1 MRFKIF
7 LLILWLGVC
16 GLSEAAEKT
25 PIRIGVQSTGTLE
38 WELLVLKTD
47 PALNNA
53 DFEVQVTSLANAEAG
68 KIALQSGS
76 VDIIVSDWI
85 WVSSIRATGGDLTF
99 YPYSTTSGA
108 LIVPENSSIHSLA
121 DLKGKRL
128 GIAGGELDKNWLLL
142 QALAQK
148 QQLNLAEAV
157 EKTYAAPPLLNEQIK
172 QERLD
177 ALLTYWHFAARLETQ
192 GYRQIIDGSE
202 ILKGLGVTVNV
213 PSLGYVFKK
222 SWAEAH
228 KPALTHF
235 LKAARLAKQQI
246 CTKDSV
252 WQTVVPLTHVSDEK
266 TLELLRQRYCQGGVE
281 QWGTA
286 EQQAAETIYQLLRGV
301 SQNQLTGTAEHVT
314 SGTFWTLD

>member
-85 WVSSIRATGGDLTF
+85 WVSSIRSTGGDLTF

-108 LIVPENSSIHSLA
+108 LVVPENSSIHSLA

-148 QQLNLAEAV
+148 QQLNLT
-157 EKTYAAPPLLNEQIK
+157 KCYSNRCLNIHYHW
-172 QERLD
+172 L
-177 ALLTYWHFAARLETQ
+177 F
-192 GYRQIIDGSE
+192 
-202 ILKGLGVTVNV
+202 
-213 PSLGYVFKK
+213 
-222 SWAEAH
+222 
-228 KPALTHF
+228 
-235 LKAARLAKQQI
+235 
-246 CTKDSV
+246 
-252 WQTVVPLTHVSDEK
+252 
-266 TLELLRQRYCQGGVE
+266 
-281 QWGTA
+281 
-286 EQQAAETIYQLLRGV
+286 
-301 SQNQLTGTAEHVT
+301 
-314 SGTFWTLD
+314 